1 MADKILIADD
11 DDRINELLQEIFTM
25 EGYEVEAAY
34 DGEEAIHI
42 LKKENDI
49 HLVVL
54 DVMMPKL
61 NGWDVLA
68 YIKKTFDVK
77 VLILTALGSETDE
90 VRGLRSGADDYVAKP
105 FRRAVLLERVKRLL
119 SEYRLVRDKDF
130 YCGELCLKQSQC
142 KVYIGN
148 EEIKLTTKEYQLLQ
162 LLIKNNKVVLGRD
175 TILDKIWGVGYDGN
189 DRTVDT
195 HIKMLRHSLGE
206 PYNKY
211 IRTVRGVG
219 YCFDGD
225 VTES

>member
-1 MADKILIADD
+1 M
-11 DDRINELLQEIFTM
+11 
-25 EGYEVEAAY
+25 
-34 DGEEAIHI
+34 
-42 LKKENDI
+42 
-49 HLVVL
+49 
-54 DVMMPKL
+54 
-61 NGWDVLA
+61 
-68 YIKKTFDVK
+68 K
-77 VLILTALGSETDE
+77 VLILTALGSEMDE

-148 EEIKLTTKEYQLLQ
+148 EEIKMTTKEYQLLQ